1 MIYDLLSMKERLFQR
16 PYLNGLIN
24 LNRPFD
30 TRSNSSLVPL
40 GFPCR
45 CLYKNALYVPFPKP
59 GQAFIKSLHENGSE
73 REPFLTASIIALYTR
88 CSGISCLYKIAL
100 SPLPLLRSHIDSHL
114 YKVNAWEGEN
124 LKTGGK
130 GNEATDKIGNWIE
143 VYYNKRYVHSGL
155 GHRSPEEFEELYLS
169 RLR

>member
-1 MIYDLLSMKERLFQR
+1 MIYDSCRLKERLFQR

-45 CLYKNALYVPFPKP
+45 CLYKKALYVPFPKP
-59 GQAFIKSLHENGSE
+59 RQAFIKSLHENGSE

-88 CSGISCLYKIAL
+88 WLGINCLYEIAL
-100 SPLPLLRSHIDSHL
+100 SPLPLLRSHIDCNIEFSCIIQIVSIIIRKIQQSGFLSSHL
-114 YKVNAWEGEN
+114 KVFPNTE
-124 LKTGGK
+124 
-130 GNEATDKIGNWIE
+130 
-143 VYYNKRYVHSGL
+143 
-155 GHRSPEEFEELYLS
+155 
-169 RLR
+169 RLT